1 MLSVRRAVLVSEL
14 RLAHDEG
21 MRLGEMITLFE
32 TAHTIDEA
40 KLRQLRLERV
50 VANKRAMRLH
60 EALRKL
66 DAPGEQAVQTS
77 AA

>member
-1 MLSVRRAVLVSEL
+1 MQMVRRAVLVSEL
-14 RLAHDEG
+14 KLAHDEA
-21 MRLGEMITLFE
+21 MRLGEMIVLFE
-32 TAHTIDEA
+32 ASHMMDEPR
-40 KLRQLRLERV
+40 LRQLRLERI

-66 DAPGEQAVQTS
+66 DVSDEQPRATS

>member
-1 MLSVRRAVLVSEL
+1 MLLVRRAVLVSEL
-14 RLAHDEG
+14 KLAHDEAA
-21 MRLGEMITLFE
+21 RLGEMIVLFE
-32 TAHTIDEA
+32 NSHMMDEPR
-40 KLRQLRLERV
+40 LHQLRLERI

-66 DAPGEQAVQTS
+66 DASGEQSRTTS

>member
-1 MLSVRRAVLVSEL
+1 MKMVRRAVMVSEL
-14 RLAHDEG
+14 KLAHDEG
-21 MRLGEMITLFE
+21 MRLGEMIAVLE
-32 TAHTIDEA
+32 AAHAIDDVQ
-40 KLRQLRLERV
+40 LRQLRLERI

-66 DAPGEQAVQTS
+66 DDSDDGPRSTN